1 MYGALDISVSGM
13 VAQRTRLE
21 TISANIANA
30 DSVLDPNGDPNA
42 FRRRIAHLAP
52 GDPSATGE
60 LARASGVH
68 VAAITLD
75 DAPFRRVHDPDNPFA
90 FPEGHPDAG
99 HVLYPNIN
107 STIEQIN
114 ALEASRAYE
123 ANIAAAE
130 ATKSMMAQAMRLIA

>member
-21 TISANIANA
+21 TYAANIANA
-30 DSVLDPNGDPNA
+30 GTELDPNGDPNA

-52 GDPSATGE
+52 GDPTASGE
-60 LARASGVH
+60 LARAVGVH

-75 DAPFRRVHDPDNPFA
+75 DSPFRRVHDPDNPFA

-99 HVLYPNIN
+99 YVLYPNID
-107 STIEQIN
+107 TPTEQIN

-130 ATKSMMAQAMRLIA
+130 ATKTMMAQAMRLIG